1 METLGESTQ
10 PEASAVPPALPL
22 PAAEPSSVADGV
34 ERTLDPRSVALE
46 RKVGWI
52 SAASVALPMLVTVT
66 LLLLLAPIL
75 TWVKALMFLGWMVVA
90 GVSATVAHRWPAVA
104 HRHTFYKV
112 DAQGLQIRRGVFWRV
127 VINVPRSR
135 VQHTDVAQGPLE
147 RTHGLGTLVVYT
159 AGTDHAKVSLH
170 GLDHGTAMS
179 IRDHLLPGDARDA
192 V

>member
-1 METLGESTQ
+1 METTLEDSTA
-10 PEASAVPPALPL
+10 PEAPAVSQPIAQPT
-22 PAAEPSSVADGV
+22 PAALVADGV
-34 ERTLDPRSVALE
+34 ERQLDPRSVALD

-52 SAASVALPMLVTVT
+52 VAASISFPIFVTVF

-75 TWVKALMFLGWMVVA
+75 GWVKALMALAWLVIT
-90 GVSATVAHRWPAVA
+90 GVLATVAHRYPQVA

-112 DAQGLQIRRGVFWRV
+112 DAQGLQIRRGVFWRI

-170 GLDHGTAMS
+170 GLDHGTALL